1 MLLMQHGTGKKAK
14 GVTYLTNK
22 EKIYEL
28 VKRGTTLANTQKAP
42 DTVGVTAEEIS
53 NALGLKRNYVSS
65 LLNELNRE
73 QKLIKVNTRPVH
85 FIDKSIFE
93 ELTGKNT
100 AENLIY
106 ESFDELFEENSQTKE
121 KNLYNMPLTGQNP
134 FSKFIGFDGSIKY
147 QIEQCKAAVKYPPN
161 GIPILINGQT
171 GTGKSFLAQ
180 LMFEYAIQNKIIQP
194 EAPFLIFNC
203 AEYANNPELLSA
215 NLFGYAKGAF
225 TGAEKD
231 FKGIIEQADGGYL
244 FLDEIHRLPPEGQEK
259 LFLFMDKGIFR
270 RMGESS
276 GWRKASVR
284 FIFAT
289 TEKPETFLLDT
300 FSRRIPIV
308 ITIPPLKERPI
319 VEKIQLIYIF
329 FKQEALS
336 IKKNLCISK
345 QALRVLVN
353 SDFKGN
359 VGQLK
364 NDIKLACARAYNDY
378 SNKNKA
384 GDYIDINLMMLPE
397 HLSNNYITDE
407 SIAESAVSEM
417 LSDDLFIKALPDD
430 FPDIFSLINKK
441 QAETYKAFFGNIV
454 QLSKTLQVESNRDAV
469 LDKIAVVI
477 DDFFDYLILGSMKP
491 YAANDTR
498 NIRFDTIL
506 AAVHNAFGIIKN
518 KYNLRYY
525 DNVGYKIAGFINQ
538 SIEYRYLIDINGYDV
553 KSNKYLENIKRLF
566 PEECGASEKISDF
579 LRTAL
584 DISLTS
590 FEIYII
596 TLYLL
601 SMKKSEVPKRP
612 KAVVIAHGFS
622 TASSIANVANHLL
635 GENIFESFDMP
646 IDVRTEEIVKKLK
659 QYMQEVDTYY
669 GIIILVDMG
678 SLEEIYEGLESI
690 SDGVIGIINNITT
703 QLALDAGSQILQGL
717 SVEETISKITC
728 NHRLN
733 YKLIKP
739 TVKKKKAIVTTCI
752 TGIGTAMRIKDL
764 MVKSLGEYFNLLE
777 VIPVDY
783 LELKNKGTKAGTL
796 NSFDVIAIIGTKDP
810 EVKNIPYFS
819 LEDII
824 SGDKESKFSKL
835 FKDILPEE
843 GVKKLNKSIIK
854 YFSLESVLNHLT
866 ILNPDKIVDQVEVAI
881 EILQY
886 ELKVKFANDIK
897 ICLYIHLSCLIERLV
912 TKTQINDYNI
922 KEIEAFKNSKQ
933 KFINIARKSFSVIE
947 QLYSVSIPI
956 TEIYFIY
963 QLLCARIPEIQEL
976 EEKSA
981 K

>member
-1 MLLMQHGTGKKAK
+1 MALMQHRTGKKAK
-14 GVTYLTNK
+14 EVTYLTNK

-28 VKRGTTLANTQKAP
+28 VKKGTILANNQKTP
-42 DTVGVTAEEIS
+42 DTIGVTAEEIS

-85 FIDKSIFE
+85 FIDKNVFE
-93 ELTGKNT
+93 ERTGKNA

-106 ESFDELFEENSQTKE
+106 GSFEELFEENSQTKE
-121 KNLYNMPLTGQNP
+121 KDLCNVHLTGQNP

-180 LMFEYAIQNKIIQP
+180 LMFEYALQNEIIQP

-319 VEKIQLIYIF
+319 AEKVQLIYIF

-336 IKKNLCISK
+336 IKKNLRISK

-378 SNKNKA
+378 SNKNQA
-384 GDYIDINLMMLPE
+384 RDYIDINLMMLPE
-397 HLSNNYITDE
+397 HLSHNYITDE
-407 SIAESAVSEM
+407 NISESTISEM
-417 LSDDLFIKALPDD
+417 LTDDLIIKASQDDSPDV
-430 FPDIFSLINKK
+430 FSLINKK
-441 QAETYKAFFGNIV
+441 QAETYKIFFNDII
-454 QLSKTLQVESNRDAV
+454 QLSKALQVESNRDAV

-584 DISLTS
+584 DISLTP

-659 QYMQEVDTYY
+659 QYMQEVNTSY

-717 SVEETISKITC
+717 SVEETISKVTG

-739 TVKKKKAIVTTCI
+739 TAKKKKAIVTTCI

-764 MVKSLGEYFNLLE
+764 MVKSLGEYSNLLE

-796 NSFDVIAIIGTKDP
+796 NSFDVIAIIGTKNP
-810 EVKNIPYFS
+810 EVDFAPYYS

-824 SGDKESKFSKL
+824 SGKREEEFGKL
-835 FKDILPEE
+835 FKNIIPED
-843 GVKKLNKSIIK
+843 GIMQLNQSIIK
-854 YFSLESVLNHLT
+854 YFSLENVLKHIT
-866 ILNPDKIVDQVEVAI
+866 ILNPDKILDHVEAAI

-886 ELKVKFANDIK
+886 ELKVKFTNDIK
-897 ICLYIHLSCLIERLV
+897 ICLYVHVSCLIERLV
-912 TKTQINDYNI
+912 TKTQIGGLDPELLFNFEKQNKDF
-922 KEIEAFKNSKQ
+922 IENVK
-933 KFINIARKSFSVIE
+933 KSFKDIE
-947 QLYSVSIPI
+947 KLYNVDIPLS
-956 TEIYFIY
+956 EVYFIY
-963 QLLCARIPEIQEL
+963 LML
-976 EEKSA
+976 EGKL
-981 K
+981 